1 MGKQE
6 VYKYKLYEFN
16 LKIDYNHSFS
26 EELYMPRNN
35 KILYEKTLAKAF
47 DIKTASKALAYLVI
61 REIIEDV
68 HAEYNIS
75 QDEMKA
81 MNKKAV
87 NRAAMF
93 LECLDDEERFASLVS
108 LLSLETT
115 GWDNPEETADTKRFL
130 QFAEELREIK
140 DKSAAEIYG

>member
-1 MGKQE
+1 MGQ
-6 VYKYKLYEFN
+6 
-16 LKIDYNHSFS
+16 H
-26 EELYMPRNN
+26 
-35 KILYEKTLAKAF
+35 KTF
-47 DIKTASKALAYLVI
+47 DIKTASKALAYLVF
-61 REIIEDV
+61 REVIEDV

-93 LECLDDEERFASLVS
+93 LECLEDKERFASLVS

-115 GWDNPEETADTKRFL
+115 GGTIQRKQQTLKGFYNLPRSGSRSSVKLRINQQQRYTDDTHFQTVTYLTVEDHRNSDSK
-130 QFAEELREIK
+130 EYI
-140 DKSAAEIYG
+140 